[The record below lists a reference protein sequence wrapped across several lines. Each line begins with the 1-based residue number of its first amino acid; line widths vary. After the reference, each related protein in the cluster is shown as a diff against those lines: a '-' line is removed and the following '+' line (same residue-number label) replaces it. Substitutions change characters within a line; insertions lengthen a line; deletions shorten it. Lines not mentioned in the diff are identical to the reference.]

1 MQWDFI
7 QSKISLNNGILVN
20 GVLRSKLLYNQLVYI
35 FWFFTTAYGVVLR
48 FIFSVFFLYTL
59 NNMIA
64 LFYTWVLKLFLIV
77 SLRLI
82 ISLIP
87 ISLPS

>member
-20 GVLRSKLLYNQLVYI
+20 GVLRSKLLYNQLIYI
-35 FWFFTTAYGVVLR
+35 FWFFTTTYSIVLP
-48 FIFSVFFLYTL
+48 FIFSVFFYTL

-64 LFYTWVLKLFLIV
+64 LFYTWILKLFLIV

-87 ISLPS
+87 IPLPS